1 MDQYLYIPF
10 LGGWTSIYQLFWC
23 SPGVQGFDPL
33 PYNWWLSWNR
43 HCLNSLAIEV
53 SGILMEWAVRLRTSK
68 GRSPLDLAAKA
79 NRNGSHNSVLS
90 TSLGLNMDPR
100 PTRTWRTWTFC
111 RPVGGDVSHVHMC
124 ILGVRLLSPRDVFLL
139 PKFRGTD
146 VWTANCQVGTGT
158 EDRWSVS
165 GGTTMRQKKR
175 HPWTS
180 RRPPSRWLL
189 LNFDKLHAQVTSSD
203 QAIRYVIFACVCA
216 VQCSFLNWNYSVL
229 IELWYSLSYMAV
241 AMGQN
246 ETSASFE
253 ERLFVFLKS
262 RLLEWSEHVFSPI
275 SCWSQR
281 SDKGRPMLRLT
292 IWAAKTQLICLAK
305 NGRAECYPPVMA
317 AKSPRIPYNVG
328 LSENRVYSQWNN
340 HLIGIMIS
348 KTIGFRG
355 FLYFQTHP
363 CEYSKLS

>member
-10 LGGWTSIYQLFWC
+10 LGWWTSIYQLFWC

-111 RPVGGDVSHVHMC
+111 RPVGGMSAMSTCAYWVYDFWVPGMS
-124 ILGVRLLSPRDVFLL
+124 S
-139 PKFRGTD
+139 T
-146 VWTANCQVGTGT
+146 Q
-158 EDRWSVS
+158 VS
-165 GGTTMRQKKR
+165 GDRCVDCQLPGWHRNWRSLKCERWHNDAAKKR

-203 QAIRYVIFACVCA
+203 QAIRYVIFACVC
-216 VQCSFLNWNYSVL
+216 CSVFFFELELLGADWTLILFELHGGGHGSKWNAC
-229 IELWYSLSYMAV
+229 IIRREA
-241 AMGQN
+241 
-246 ETSASFE
+246 
-253 ERLFVFLKS
+253 
-262 RLLEWSEHVFSPI
+262 
-275 SCWSQR
+275 
-281 SDKGRPMLRLT
+281 LR
-292 IWAAKTQLICLAK
+292 
-305 NGRAECYPPVMA
+305 V
-317 AKSPRIPYNVG
+317 S
-328 LSENRVYSQWNN
+328 
-340 HLIGIMIS
+340 
-348 KTIGFRG
+348 
-355 FLYFQTHP
+355 
-363 CEYSKLS
+363 

>member
-124 ILGVRLLSPRDVFLL
+124 ILGVRLLSPRDVFYPSFGGPMCGL
-139 PKFRGTD
+139 PIARLAQELKIAE
-146 VWTANCQVGTGT
+146 VW
-158 EDRWSVS
+158 
-165 GGTTMRQKKR
+165 
-175 HPWTS
+175 
-180 RRPPSRWLL
+180 
-189 LNFDKLHAQVTSSD
+189 
-203 QAIRYVIFACVCA
+203 
-216 VQCSFLNWNYSVL
+216 
-229 IELWYSLSYMAV
+229 AV
-241 AMGQN
+241 AQRCGQ
-246 ETSASFE
+246 
-253 ERLFVFLKS
+253 
-262 RLLEWSEHVFSPI
+262 
-275 SCWSQR
+275 
-281 SDKGRPMLRLT
+281 
-292 IWAAKTQLICLAK
+292 KTAPLD
-305 NGRAECYPPVMA
+305 
-317 AKSPRIPYNVG
+317 
-328 LSENRVYSQWNN
+328 
-340 HLIGIMIS
+340 
-348 KTIGFRG
+348 
-355 FLYFQTHP
+355 
-363 CEYSKLS
+363 